1 MNKRDCDSV
10 RDVVEDRIRDV
21 LAEHYKTDRLEVNVD
36 LVATIADEVFSAC
49 GISEKEQDEP
59 W

>member
-1 MNKRDCDSV
+1 MDCETV
-10 RDVVEDRIRDV
+10 RDVAKDRIRDV
-21 LAEHYKTDRLEVNVD
+21 LTEHCKKDSLEVDSD

-49 GISEKEQDEP
+49 GISEKEQDEL